1 MSPTG
6 VKQPQL
12 SLSFFGERVCVCV
25 CELLNYA
32 AMSGKP
38 GGVARDGCTELLL
51 MLRAKGCFFVIV
63 VCVHHSLASV
73 KFKCLGFAKM
83 DEKQHN

>member
-1 MSPTG
+1 
-6 VKQPQL
+6 
-12 SLSFFGERVCVCV
+12 
-25 CELLNYA
+25 
-32 AMSGKP
+32 MSGKP

-51 MLRAKGCFFVIV
+51 MFRAKGCFFVIV

-83 DEKQHN
+83 DGKQHN